1 MAGIPLLNVEQ
12 PITVRLLCARV
23 FVITRLLTKYSTDL
37 FDKLSR
43 QTNGNHLHAVF
54 RMIESFISFMLYT
67 IVN

>member
-12 PITVRLLCARV
+12 PITVRLLGARV

-54 RMIESFISFMLYT
+54 RMIESSISFMLYT